1 MSEKIFNPRNIHKLE
16 DPERLNWLPPQHV
29 VRLLNLTSGMSI
41 ADIGAGSGFFALPFA
56 RIIEPDGRLFAVD
69 LQPEM
74 LEFLPA
80 KLRSSASPRNLELIE
95 GEATATNLKD
105 ASCDLVFLGNVWHE
119 LDDHARVLREMARIL
134 RPGGRVSIL
143 DWRTDVQNPP
153 GPPACHRIAA
163 ADTAA
168 ALQIAGWAVLQT
180 TDVGRYSYLV
190 IARVE
195 AASLTLPHTA

>member
-1 MSEKIFNPRNIHKLE
+1 MEPAPLSAKRVSRPHRILIKHMSEKIFNPRNIHKLE

-95 GEATATNLKD
+95 GEATATNLKV
-105 ASCDLVFLGNVWHE
+105 ASCDLVFLGNVWH
-119 LDDHARVLREMARIL
+119 
-134 RPGGRVSIL
+134 
-143 DWRTDVQNPP
+143 
-153 GPPACHRIAA
+153 
-163 ADTAA
+163 
-168 ALQIAGWAVLQT
+168 
-180 TDVGRYSYLV
+180 
-190 IARVE
+190 
-195 AASLTLPHTA
+195 